1 MKHNN
6 FEKHIKTSFQEREI
20 KPSPKAWD
28 RLDAMLSVAE
38 QPKKK
43 RVFKL
48 WHFAAALLLLVSVA
62 IVGSWLNADS
72 SVEIVPN
79 QEVVIEAPEVQK
91 PIIASETIALEE
103 IEDEKNVDEN
113 PVLKPK
119 QSKKQSLINTNKTNL
134 NLDKNNALVIESKP
148 TNSISEPVVLTPK
161 AARLLAEIENNQN
174 SNIENTANNSIQ
186 ISSVKVDSEK
196 LLNISE
202 KEVNQSFR
210 NKVIKNVNKVSTAL
224 VNRNLE

>member
-20 KPSPKAWD
+20 KPSPMAWD

-62 IVGSWLNADS
+62 FVGSWLNADS

-91 PIIASETIALEE
+91 PIVPSETIALEE

-134 NLDKNNALVIESKP
+134 NLDKNNALVVESSP

-161 AARLLAEIENNQN
+161 AARLLAEIEKDRK
-174 SNIENTANNSIQ
+174 
-186 ISSVKVDSEK
+186 SVV
-196 LLNISE
+196 
-202 KEVNQSFR
+202 
-210 NKVIKNVNKVSTAL
+210 
-224 VNRNLE
+224 

>member
-20 KPSPKAWD
+20 KPSPMAWD

-43 RVFKL
+43 RVFKI

-62 IVGSWLNADS
+62 FVGSWLNADS

-79 QEVVIEAPEVQK
+79 QGVVIEAPEVQK
-91 PIIASETIALEE
+91 PIVPSETIALEE

-134 NLDKNNALVIESKP
+134 NLDKNNALVVESNP

-174 SNIENTANNSIQ
+174 SNIEITANNSIQ

-210 NKVIKNVNKVSTAL
+210 NKVIRNVNKVSTAL

>member
-20 KPSPKAWD
+20 KPSPMAWD

-43 RVFKL
+43 RVLKL

-62 IVGSWLNADS
+62 FVGSWLNADS
-72 SVEIVPN
+72 SVEIIPN
-79 QEVVIEAPEVQK
+79 QEVVIEATQVQK
-91 PIIASETIALEE
+91 PIVPSETIALEE

-119 QSKKQSLINTNKTNL
+119 QSKKQSLITTNKTNL

-161 AARLLAEIENNQN
+161 AARLVVPVVRM
-174 SNIENTANNSIQ
+174 NTADQQPKCLQRHQKQSQ
-186 ISSVKVDSEK
+186 KFLHPSLLLKKQRKVE
-196 LLNISE
+196 
-202 KEVNQSFR
+202 
-210 NKVIKNVNKVSTAL
+210 
-224 VNRNLE
+224 